1 MLLSRRFA
9 DFVSLF
15 RGELDVV
22 GLPRMTEDDAVETAM
37 ILEFSD
43 YCKPKALLIHL
54 SDGDKVI
61 GRPRHSY
68 YRTRLQTLGLS
79 VDWKKRFDPRRLG
92 IGKINVTCKSR
103 VIVEIMDQ
111 VVLMAHMTIKRPVNA
126 PVIIPLGIT

>member
-9 DFVSLF
+9 DVVSLL

-22 GLPRMTEDDAVETAM
+22 GLPRMTEDDTVETAM
-37 ILEFSD
+37 ILELSE
-43 YCKPKALLIHL
+43 YRKPKALRIHL
-54 SDGDKVI
+54 SDRGKVI

-68 YRTRLQTLGLS
+68 YRTRLQTLG
-79 VDWKKRFDPRRLG
+79 VIGEWKKRFDPRRLG

-111 VVLMAHMTIKRPVNA
+111 VVLIAHMTIKRPSM
-126 PVIIPLGIT
+126 LL

>member
-1 MLLSRRFA
+1 MILSRRLA
-9 DFVSLF
+9 DFVSLL
-15 RGELDVV
+15 RGKLDVI
-22 GLPRMTEDDAVETAM
+22 GLPWMTEDDAVETAL
-37 ILEFSD
+37 ILELSD
-43 YCKPKALLIHL
+43 YCKPEALLIHL

-68 YRTRLQTLGLS
+68 YRTRLQTLGAIGRLE
-79 VDWKKRFDPRRLG
+79 KRCDPRRLG
-92 IGKINVTCKSR
+92 IGKINVTSKSR

>member
-1 MLLSRRFA
+1 MILSRRFA
-9 DFVSLF
+9 YFVSLL

-37 ILEFSD
+37 ILELSE

-54 SDGDKVI
+54 SDRGKVI
-61 GRPRHSY
+61 GRPRQSY
-68 YRTRLQTLGLS
+68 CRTRLQTLE

-103 VIVEIMDQ
+103 VIVGIRLPAVSG
-111 VVLMAHMTIKRPVNA
+111 VVFLAVEMKMHS
-126 PVIIPLGIT
+126 